1 MMGDG
6 GTLATPVSVQ
16 CPYILSNRLNS
27 HASDYQMQRNKE
39 DIVTLQKSLG
49 QSSSGTSSFKSI
61 SAEQRAEVLRSVK
74 FPYWRFIRLWLQLL
88 ERVGITHHCS
98 LPFMIINIRLFLN
111 SSKGGSPRNPF
122 FDQDMYL
129 LEEFT
134 HEWKDYTE
142 LYLQDKNMR
151 HEYSVDEIKTF
162 LSSVLWNEL
171 CDSENDHSSFL
182 FQTASKDYV
191 PEPCHFC
198 QITDKPHASHRH
210 KYIHPLWTNLVSF
223 KHSQYSAKDLYL
235 PLLGIHYTQTNR
247 SFVQYFMFVT
257 PLPKTV
263 ESDVFPIIKSP
274 SIQIMI
280 GQLNSNSTFVETK
293 IIPPLQ
299 QMDCLQRIMQT
310 HAQFGKMI
318 TRMYQR
324 NTYTSTKG
332 RCMYTFLFENSPSF
346 SASDWKN
353 EHWFSLF
360 TLKLSATDV
369 EKQVRKNTFIS
380 TSVSPMPFVSSEWKK
395 QFVAHWVSSDD
406 HSLLKTSTFHPSF
419 YCDYIQQMHQ
429 KYLENSNFQHLCEKE
444 FKVELNQIL
453 NTFVVAFLKYA
464 WFYEASEVEFRCN
477 EFQKHVH
484 QWAKINKTVPLGRFS
499 SEWKNRIDNVTRT
512 IVDSQKTMNECY
524 MLDLVHSINQ
534 FNEYMFKKTC
544 YYLWKGVVFFESD
557 QSLTQNIPLLY
568 AQEMLVR
575 FQNGV
580 GEGILNI
587 LQTSMAT
594 FDFANENNHSDLPFL
609 LSFQSPSTAS
619 EGMLQSR
626 LFESVRYFMLWPHQ
640 SPHQVKQSWME
651 CKKELEQ
658 MRQYLHFKDVPF
670 LYFELD
676 SPSTTSLEKMQDP
689 FVNAALLYK
698 EEFLS
703 IQEVTPRL
711 KVNEFMVWI
720 QSNDEVTQLVEK
732 QKDILN
738 PLQFDLVKQVHGV
751 MNEWKMDFEKKAK
764 LSPWVARWMHSL
776 TLGNLHEQHKQH
788 MMSYDDLHD
797 SLFQCVSFLTLIDM
811 FVRIQMHLSS

>member
-1 MMGDG
+1 
-6 GTLATPVSVQ
+6 
-16 CPYILSNRLNS
+16 
-27 HASDYQMQRNKE
+27 
-39 DIVTLQKSLG
+39 
-49 QSSSGTSSFKSI
+49 
-61 SAEQRAEVLRSVK
+61 
-74 FPYWRFIRLWLQLL
+74 
-88 ERVGITHHCS
+88 
-98 LPFMIINIRLFLN
+98 
-111 SSKGGSPRNPF
+111 
-122 FDQDMYL
+122 
-129 LEEFT
+129 
-134 HEWKDYTE
+134 
-142 LYLQDKNMR
+142 
-151 HEYSVDEIKTF
+151 
-162 LSSVLWNEL
+162 
-171 CDSENDHSSFL
+171 
-182 FQTASKDYV
+182 
-191 PEPCHFC
+191 
-198 QITDKPHASHRH
+198 
-210 KYIHPLWTNLVSF
+210 
-223 KHSQYSAKDLYL
+223 
-235 PLLGIHYTQTNR
+235 
-247 SFVQYFMFVT
+247 
-257 PLPKTV
+257 
-263 ESDVFPIIKSP
+263 
-274 SIQIMI
+274 
-280 GQLNSNSTFVETK
+280 
-293 IIPPLQ
+293 
-299 QMDCLQRIMQT
+299 
-310 HAQFGKMI
+310 
-318 TRMYQR
+318 
-324 NTYTSTKG
+324 
-332 RCMYTFLFENSPSF
+332 
-346 SASDWKN
+346 
-353 EHWFSLF
+353 
-360 TLKLSATDV
+360 
-369 EKQVRKNTFIS
+369 
-380 TSVSPMPFVSSEWKK
+380 
-395 QFVAHWVSSDD
+395 
-406 HSLLKTSTFHPSF
+406 
-419 YCDYIQQMHQ
+419 
-429 KYLENSNFQHLCEKE
+429 
-444 FKVELNQIL
+444 
-453 NTFVVAFLKYA
+453 
-464 WFYEASEVEFRCN
+464 
-477 EFQKHVH
+477 
-484 QWAKINKTVPLGRFS
+484 
-499 SEWKNRIDNVTRT
+499 
-512 IVDSQKTMNECY
+512 
-524 MLDLVHSINQ
+524 
-534 FNEYMFKKTC
+534 MFKKTC

-594 FDFANENNHSDLPFL
+594 FDFANENNHSDLPSL